1 MPRILCCLALFAFAA
16 AARAEPPG
24 DGVRVRLTGPATPY
38 AEVRYEVA
46 FRRGTVIAEVDKAF
60 AADFGHRGEVGLL
73 ARSDLGALLDAV
85 EALGGFTL
93 RSRTHADPRTVWRIE
108 ARRGQ
113 QTHSITVH
121 DPETI
126 SDGRYLAVIDRV
138 RGLVEQT
145 VGPVP
150 FRDGMLLPAEYG
162 TLRLRTTP
170 KATLAVDGVPWA
182 GTTPMNEVR
191 LPAGRHTLALTP
203 VGGEEHEP
211 HVYEVQIEVGKTT
224 SLVVELK

>member
-1 MPRILCCLALFAFAA
+1 MPRILCCLALLALAA

-24 DGVRVRLTGPATPY
+24 DGVRLRLSGPATPY

-46 FRRGTVIAEVDKAF
+46 FRRGTVIAEADKVF
-60 AADFGHRGEVGLL
+60 AADFGRRGEVGLL
-73 ARSDLGALLDAV
+73 TRGDLGALLDAV

-93 RSRTHADPRTVWRIE
+93 RSRTPAAPRTVWRIE

-113 QTHSITVH
+113 KAHSFTVH

-126 SDGRYLAVIDRV
+126 DDGRYMAVIERV

-145 VGPVP
+145 VGEVP

-162 TLRLRTTP
+162 ILRLRATP
-170 KATLAVDGVPWA
+170 EATLAVDGVPWA

-203 VGGEEHEP
+203 VGAADDEP